1 MNRRLLSV
9 FGMTAVLLAAA
20 MLLWTGSAMA
30 VRTLKISHQF
40 AESDVRHD
48 LAKQFADQVEKAT
61 GGELKFL
68 LYPSSS
74 LYKANAQYDAMKK
87 GALDFSVFPLA
98 YASGK
103 VPQLDITLM
112 PCIISSVK
120 EGMGWRSREIGKKV
134 EKICEDSG
142 MKILV
147 WLWYAG
153 GIGSQGKP
161 IILPEDVKGFKMRA
175 AGKQFEFM
183 LNAAGAS
190 ITSMPSSEIYTALQ
204 TKVLNACLTS
214 STSFISY
221 RLYEQLEYFNS
232 PENYSIWFMAEP
244 LVVGIPTW
252 NSLSKEQQDTILK
265 VAAGLEKKALDDS
278 VAADQLVSAKMK
290 EAGVKVH
297 PMTEEEFKKWEDL
310 AKDTS
315 WKHFAE
321 TVKGGKELL
330 DMAKQ

>member
-1 MNRRLLSV
+1 
-9 FGMTAVLLAAA
+9 
-20 MLLWTGSAMA
+20 
-30 VRTLKISHQF
+30 
-40 AESDVRHD
+40 
-48 LAKQFADQVEKAT
+48 
-61 GGELKFL
+61 
-68 LYPSSS
+68 
-74 LYKANAQYDAMKK
+74 
-87 GALDFSVFPLA
+87 
-98 YASGK
+98 
-103 VPQLDITLM
+103 
-112 PCIISSVK
+112 
-120 EGMGWRSREIGKKV
+120 
-134 EKICEDSG
+134 
-142 MKILV
+142 
-147 WLWYAG
+147 
-153 GIGSQGKP
+153 
-161 IILPEDVKGFKMRA
+161 
-175 AGKQFEFM
+175 
-183 LNAAGAS
+183 
-190 ITSMPSSEIYTALQ
+190 
-204 TKVLNACLTS
+204 
-214 STSFISY
+214 Y